1 MPNPTLKVEIAGDRG
16 LVIVKLIGEA
26 RMDVEDAQF
35 QLDRVIVHHPKTI
48 IVDCSQLNF
57 LSSIGM
63 SLFVNLNRTAKK
75 SQGTVTLAG
84 LQPRI
89 LESLT
94 HARLNE
100 LFKLAPDLATALAT
114 TAQNPATLSS

>member
-26 RMDVEDAQF
+26 RLDVEDAQF
-35 QLDRVIVHHPKTI
+35 QLDRVVVHHPKTI

-63 SLFVNLNRTAKK
+63 SLFVNLNRAAQK

-84 LQPRI
+84 VQPRI
-89 LESLT
+89 LEALT

-100 LFKLAPDLATALAT
+100 LFKFAPDLATALAA
-114 TAQNPATLSS
+114 TAADSAALSS